1 MSKLH
6 LDFETFSSA
15 DLRKVGLENYVASP
29 DFTVTVV
36 AWAFDDD
43 PVQSVVWPDTAT
55 LPAPILTRLF
65 VGGEIRAHNAAFE
78 HAVLTSYYGVDVNP
92 ARLICTMQKALAY
105 GLPAGLLAAGRAL
118 GLSTIKDET
127 RRLLML
133 SMGRPRANGAPPW
146 HEVDAVRLA
155 ELAAYCEDDVRAER
169 AIDAAIPDLHPFERK
184 LSLLDGEI
192 NRKGV
197 LLDLAAV
204 VRLKTAAER
213 AIEAINSECAQLTEG
228 RVTAPGSQV
237 ARLMAWLASEGTA
250 LTDVSRETVGVALD
264 ARHPAVVHRVLELR
278 QQAAKSSVAKLER
291 MIDVASNKDGR
302 ARHLLQFYGAGRTG
316 RWAGRLIQPQNLPR
330 TPEDHDAEAVIGLAE
345 GLDVFW
351 ASPMAEI
358 SKTLRGCFVA
368 KPGHVLVAAD
378 LSQIEARVLAWL
390 AGQKDVVEAF
400 ARGDDVY
407 VQAARKVGSAN
418 RQLGKVLV
426 LACGYGMGAEKF
438 RTTAAAAPYFV
449 ELTAAQATAH
459 LWAWRDGNSAILR
472 YWRAV
477 EEAVRRSV
485 QRHGAVIGLSHG
497 MAVRTLGRTTQVKKP
512 NGVPLTYHNMRLAAE
527 SGLVF
532 DGVNGVTKKWGTE
545 RTYGGRLVEN
555 IVQSVARDVMAE
567 AMLDRT
573 AVPVMT
579 VHDEIVWEL
588 PETEFSGWDRAAFTP
603 EAPAWAA
610 GLPVAAKLSTG
621 RRYAK

>member
-1 MSKLH
+1 MTKLH
-6 LDFETFSSA
+6 IDFETFASA
-15 DLRKVGLENYVASP
+15 DLRKCGLENYVNSA
-29 DFTVTVV
+29 DFRVTVC
-36 AWAFDDD
+36 AWAFDDG
-43 PVQSVVWPDTAT
+43 PVMHEIWPSPKMP
-55 LPAPILTRLF
+55 LHPSIIEHIEG
-65 VGGEIRAHNAAFE
+65 GGEIRAHNAAFE
-78 HAVLTSYYGVDVNP
+78 YAVLTQHFGVTVKP
-92 ARLICTMQKALAY
+92 EQMVCTMQKALAY

-146 HEVDAVRLA
+146 HEVDAARLA

-213 AIEAINSECAQLTEG
+213 ALEAINSECAQLTEG

-400 ARGDDVY
+400 GQRQDLRHLRHGLTLPPAR
-407 VQAARKVGSAN
+407 
-418 RQLGKVLV
+418 
-426 LACGYGMGAEKF
+426 
-438 RTTAAAAPYFV
+438 AP
-449 ELTAAQATAH
+449 
-459 LWAWRDGNSAILR
+459 RS
-472 YWRAV
+472 
-477 EEAVRRSV
+477 RRS
-485 QRHGAVIGLSHG
+485 RCTRRSGRDASGGSRCTR
-497 MAVRTLGRTTQVKKP
+497 ATRTPR
-512 NGVPLTYHNMRLAAE
+512 
-527 SGLVF
+527 
-532 DGVNGVTKKWGTE
+532 
-545 RTYGGRLVEN
+545 
-555 IVQSVARDVMAE
+555 
-567 AMLDRT
+567 
-573 AVPVMT
+573 
-579 VHDEIVWEL
+579 
-588 PETEFSGWDRAAFTP
+588 
-603 EAPAWAA
+603 APAC
-610 GLPVAAKLSTG
+610 STG
-621 RRYAK
+621 TRASTH